1 MLCDEEWVLL
11 NELCTL
17 FKPFDEVTT
26 YFSGVNYAT
35 ISSILPII
43 QVLKFIYKKKLKE
56 GYNID
61 DKDLIDDSN
70 YDDTGKYY
78 FVLN

>member
-11 NELCTL
+11 EELCSL

-26 YFSGVNYAT
+26 FFSGVEYAT

-43 QVLKFIYKKKLKE
+43 QTMKIIYRKKLKD
-56 GYNID
+56 GYNIEVENLD
-61 DKDLIDDSN
+61 NNNNDNI
-70 YDDTGKYY
+70 GK
-78 FVLN
+78 F